1 MGGFASSSRV
11 SDSLASE
18 THPAYRGQ
26 RMPRSDINSSYQE
39 QVDVYSVTSGG
50 GMMYRGGPGV
60 IETSGH
66 ASNGT
71 GRLYLTA
78 AQVALQ
84 QQQQNIIDH
93 DHINAAQQQHLQQQQ
108 QQQQQYLTSP
118 SQPHILHSPLMVRS
132 QPQQMNNLVL
142 QQQQQ
147 QQQHHQQQQHMNGL
161 NVGFE
166 DVLQHGFLPA
176 PN

>member
-1 MGGFASSSRV
+1 MNDIAADKQSKTHSFRSGSPTWSSKSSMCGSDRTGFASSSRV

-26 RMPRSDINSSYQE
+26 RIPRSDINSSDQE

-60 IETSGH
+60 IETGGH

-78 AQVALQ
+78 AQVRIVTQILRRFLGR
-84 QQQQNIIDH
+84 
-93 DHINAAQQQHLQQQQ
+93 AAD
-108 QQQQQYLTSP
+108 TGSK
-118 SQPHILHSPLMVRS
+118 IL
-132 QPQQMNNLVL
+132 
-142 QQQQQ
+142 
-147 QQQHHQQQQHMNGL
+147 
-161 NVGFE
+161 
-166 DVLQHGFLPA
+166 
-176 PN
+176 

>member
-1 MGGFASSSRV
+1 MNDIAADKQSKTHSFRSGSPTWSSKSSMCGSDRTGFASSSRV

-26 RMPRSDINSSYQE
+26 RMPRSDINSSDQE

-78 AQVALQ
+78 AQVNSCNEDSSMILGRTADTGS
-84 QQQQNIIDH
+84 NI
-93 DHINAAQQQHLQQQQ
+93 L
-108 QQQQQYLTSP
+108 
-118 SQPHILHSPLMVRS
+118 
-132 QPQQMNNLVL
+132 
-142 QQQQQ
+142 
-147 QQQHHQQQQHMNGL
+147 
-161 NVGFE
+161 
-166 DVLQHGFLPA
+166 
-176 PN
+176 